1 MTEKNKRI
9 LSEIRAQMAELE
21 ALSEKNAEIEL
32 GAEYDELKKT
42 LDKKKEDE
50 SKAGVDT
57 PEEDGQNLFS
67 DSDLEDV
74 AAEQEDKAAAEDDTP
89 VDPVDPVDTEASET
103 DPEAEVPTE
112 DAEVPTEDVDP
123 VEDEAEDEEDSIE
136 NIAARRKQKM
146 TKTTKEESVD
156 SAFVGSEL
164 SESAKIKL
172 RAAVNTKINEKT
184 RILEAQLKKTE
195 LQTRHRLRA
204 MEEKVLVE
212 AKKVDEYA
220 KYLKQVS
227 ESSNVKKANTEQTPK
242 AIVKNARIDELR
254 AIERRAI
261 RNKVLQERRQE
272 LRESTKRKA
281 ITEKLGKAI
290 SLSEEKAR
298 RVVAGTEARKKIKI
312 DEADNTLRK
321 RIAERR
327 EKFLNE
333 NRNNS
338 TALLSEADTLL
349 TAAAE
354 TAPAYTDALLNSITF
369 LDRISN

>member
-50 SKAGVDT
+50 SKAGVAT

-74 AAEQEDKAAAEDDTP
+74 AAEQEDKAATEDDTP

-103 DPEAEVPTE
+103 DPENEVPTE
-112 DAEVPTEDVDP
+112 DADP
-123 VEDEAEDEEDSIE
+123 VEDEEDSIE

-204 MEEKVLVE
+204 MEEKVLAE

-220 KYLKQVS
+220 KYLKLVS

-261 RNKVLQERRQE
+261 RNKMLQERRQT

-338 TALLSEADTLL
+338 TELLSEADTLL
-349 TAAAE
+349 TAAE

>member
-50 SKAGVDT
+50 SKAGVAT
-57 PEEDGQNLFS
+57 AEEDGQNLFS

-74 AAEQEDKAAAEDDTP
+74 AAEQEDKAATEDDT
-89 VDPVDPVDTEASET
+89 PVDPVDTEASET

-112 DAEVPTEDVDP
+112 DADP
-123 VEDEAEDEEDSIE
+123 VEAEDADPVEDEEDSIE

-184 RILEAQLKKTE
+184 RILEAQLKKTK

-227 ESSNVKKANTEQTPK
+227 ESSNVKKANTEQAPK

-261 RNKVLQERRQE
+261 RNKVLQERRQT

-338 TALLSEADTLL
+338 TELLSEADTLL

>member
-21 ALSEKNAEIEL
+21 AMSEKNLEIEL

-50 SKAGVDT
+50 SKAGVAT

-74 AAEQEDKAAAEDDTP
+74 AAEQEDKAATEDDTP
-89 VDPVDPVDTEASET
+89 VDPVDQVDTEASET
-103 DPEAEVPTE
+103 DPENEVPTE
-112 DAEVPTEDVDP
+112 DADP
-123 VEDEAEDEEDSIE
+123 VEDEEDSIE

-172 RAAVNTKINEKT
+172 RAAVNAKINEKT

-204 MEEKVLVE
+204 MEEKVLAE

-220 KYLKQVS
+220 KYLKLVS
-227 ESSNVKKANTEQTPK
+227 ESSNVKKADTEQTPK

-261 RNKVLQERRQE
+261 RNKVLQERRQT

-281 ITEKLGKAI
+281 ITEKLVKAI

-349 TAAAE
+349 TTAE
-354 TAPAYTDALLNSITF
+354 PAPAYADALLNSITF
-369 LDRISN
+369 LDRISK

>member
-50 SKAGVDT
+50 SKAGVAT
-57 PEEDGQNLFS
+57 AEEDGQNLFS

-74 AAEQEDKAAAEDDTP
+74 VVAAEQEDKAATEDDT
-89 VDPVDPVDTEASET
+89 PVDPVDTEASET
-103 DPEAEVPTE
+103 DPEAEVSTE
-112 DAEVPTEDVDP
+112 DADP
-123 VEDEAEDEEDSIE
+123 VEADDEEDSIE

-184 RILEAQLKKTE
+184 RILEAQLKKTK

-204 MEEKVLVE
+204 MEEKVLAE

-281 ITEKLGKAI
+281 ITEKLEKAI

-327 EKFLNE
+327 EKFLSE

-338 TALLSEADTLL
+338 TELLSEADTLL
-349 TAAAE
+349 TTAAP
-354 TAPAYTDALLNSITF
+354 APAYTDALLNSITF

>member
-21 ALSEKNAEIEL
+21 AMSEKNLEIEL

-50 SKAGVDT
+50 SKAVVAT

-74 AAEQEDKAAAEDDTP
+74 AAEQEDKAATEDDTP
-89 VDPVDPVDTEASET
+89 VEPVDTEASET
-103 DPEAEVPTE
+103 DPEAEVSTE
-112 DAEVPTEDVDP
+112 DAEVSTEDADP
-123 VEDEAEDEEDSIE
+123 VEADDEEDSIE

-172 RAAVNTKINEKT
+172 RAAVNAKINEKT
-184 RILEAQLKKTE
+184 RILEAQLKKTK

-204 MEEKVLVE
+204 MEEKVLAE

-220 KYLKQVS
+220 KYLKLVS
-227 ESSNVKKANTEQTPK
+227 ESSNVKKADTEQTPK

-261 RNKVLQERRQE
+261 RNKVLQECRQT

-281 ITEKLGKAI
+281 ITEKLEKAI

-338 TALLSEADTLL
+338 TELLSEADTLL
-349 TAAAE
+349 TTAE
-354 TAPAYTDALLNSITF
+354 PAPAYADALLNSITF

>member
-21 ALSEKNAEIEL
+21 AMSEKNLEIEL

-50 SKAGVDT
+50 SKAGVAT
-57 PEEDGQNLFS
+57 AEEDGQNLFS

-89 VDPVDPVDTEASET
+89 VDPVDTEASET
-103 DPEAEVPTE
+103 DPETEVSTE
-112 DAEVPTEDVDP
+112 DVEVPTEDVDP
-123 VEDEAEDEEDSIE
+123 VEDEDEDEEDSIE

-172 RAAVNTKINEKT
+172 RAAVNAKINEKT
-184 RILEAQLKKTE
+184 RILEAQLKKTK

-261 RNKVLQERRQE
+261 RNKMLQERRQE

-281 ITEKLGKAI
+281 ITEKLEKAI

-338 TALLSEADTLL
+338 TELLSEADTLL
-349 TAAAE
+349 TTAE
-354 TAPAYTDALLNSITF
+354 PAPAYADALMNSITF
-369 LDRISN
+369 LDRISK

>member
-9 LSEIRAQMAELE
+9 LSEIRAHMAELE
-21 ALSEKNAEIEL
+21 AMSEKNLEIEL

-50 SKAGVDT
+50 SKAGVAT

-74 AAEQEDKAAAEDDTP
+74 VVAAGQEDKAATEDDTDTP
-89 VDPVDPVDTEASET
+89 VDTPVDTEASET
-103 DPEAEVPTE
+103 DSEAEVPTE
-112 DAEVPTEDVDP
+112 DADP
-123 VEDEAEDEEDSIE
+123 VEAEDADPVEDEEDSIE

-204 MEEKVLVE
+204 MEEKVLAE

-220 KYLKQVS
+220 KYLKLVS

-254 AIERRAI
+254 TIERRAI

-281 ITEKLGKAI
+281 IAEKLEKAI

-298 RVVAGTEARKKIKI
+298 RVVEGTEIRKKIKI

-349 TAAAE
+349 TTAE
-354 TAPAYTDALLNSITF
+354 PAPAYADALMNSITF

>member
-74 AAEQEDKAAAEDDTP
+74 AAEQEDKAATEDDT
-89 VDPVDPVDTEASET
+89 PVDPVDTEASET
-103 DPEAEVPTE
+103 DPETEVPTE
-112 DAEVPTEDVDP
+112 DAEVPTEDADP
-123 VEDEAEDEEDSIE
+123 VEAEDEEDSIE

-184 RILEAQLKKTE
+184 RILEAQLKKTK

-261 RNKVLQERRQE
+261 RNKVLQERRQT

-338 TALLSEADTLL
+338 TELLSEADTLL
-349 TAAAE
+349 TTAAE

>member
-21 ALSEKNAEIEL
+21 AMSEKNLEIEL

-50 SKAGVDT
+50 SKAGVAT
-57 PEEDGQNLFS
+57 PKEDGQNLFS

-74 AAEQEDKAAAEDDTP
+74 VVAAGQEDKAATEDDTDTP
-89 VDPVDPVDTEASET
+89 VDTPVDTEASET
-103 DPEAEVPTE
+103 DPETDPENEVPTE
-112 DAEVPTEDVDP
+112 DADP
-123 VEDEAEDEEDSIE
+123 VEDEEDSIE

-172 RAAVNTKINEKT
+172 RAAVNAKINEKT
-184 RILEAQLKKTE
+184 RILEAQLKKTK

-204 MEEKVLVE
+204 MEEKVLAE

-220 KYLKQVS
+220 KYLKLVS

-261 RNKVLQERRQE
+261 RNKVLQERRQT

-338 TALLSEADTLL
+338 TELLSEADTLL
-349 TAAAE
+349 TTAE
-354 TAPAYTDALLNSITF
+354 PAPAYADALLNSITF
-369 LDRISN
+369 LDRISK

>member
-50 SKAGVDT
+50 SKAGVAT

-74 AAEQEDKAAAEDDTP
+74 AAEQEDKAATEDDTP
-89 VDPVDPVDTEASET
+89 VDPVDPADTEASET
-103 DPEAEVPTE
+103 DPEAEVSTE
-112 DAEVPTEDVDP
+112 DADP
-123 VEDEAEDEEDSIE
+123 AEDEAEDEEDSIE

-184 RILEAQLKKTE
+184 RILEAQLKKTK

-261 RNKVLQERRQE
+261 RNKVLQERRQT

-298 RVVAGTEARKKIKI
+298 QVVAGTEARKKIKI

>member
-21 ALSEKNAEIEL
+21 AMSEKNSEIVL

-50 SKAGVDT
+50 SKAGVAT
-57 PEEDGQNLFS
+57 AEEDGQNLFS

-74 AAEQEDKAAAEDDTP
+74 VVAAGQEDKAATEDDTP
-89 VDPVDPVDTEASET
+89 VDPVDPVDTEALET
-103 DPEAEVPTE
+103 DSEAEASTE
-112 DAEVPTEDVDP
+112 DADP
-123 VEDEAEDEEDSIE
+123 VEDEEDSIE

-146 TKTTKEESVD
+146 TKTTKAESVD

-204 MEEKVLVE
+204 MEEKVLAE

-220 KYLKQVS
+220 KYLKLVS

-261 RNKVLQERRQE
+261 RNKVLQERRQT

-338 TALLSEADTLL
+338 TELLSEADTLL
-349 TAAAE
+349 TAAE

>member
-50 SKAGVDT
+50 SKAGVAT

-74 AAEQEDKAAAEDDTP
+74 AAEQEDKAATEDDT
-89 VDPVDPVDTEASET
+89 PVDPVDTEASET
-103 DPEAEVPTE
+103 DPETDPENEVPTE
-112 DAEVPTEDVDP
+112 DADP
-123 VEDEAEDEEDSIE
+123 VEDEEDSIE

-172 RAAVNTKINEKT
+172 RAAVNAKINEKT
-184 RILEAQLKKTE
+184 RILEAQLKKTK

-204 MEEKVLVE
+204 MEEKVLAE

-220 KYLKQVS
+220 KYLKLVS

-261 RNKVLQERRQE
+261 RNKVLQERRQT

-281 ITEKLGKAI
+281 ITEKLEKAI

-338 TALLSEADTLL
+338 TELLSEADTLL
-349 TAAAE
+349 TAAE

>member
-74 AAEQEDKAAAEDDTP
+74 AAEQEDKVAAEDDTP
-89 VDPVDPVDTEASET
+89 ADPVDTEASET
-103 DPEAEVPTE
+103 DPEVEVPTE
-112 DAEVPTEDVDP
+112 DAEVPTED
-123 VEDEAEDEEDSIE
+123 EDDEEDSIE

-184 RILEAQLKKTE
+184 RILEAQLQKTK

-220 KYLKQVS
+220 KYLKLVS

-261 RNKVLQERRQE
+261 RNKVLQERRQT

>member
-74 AAEQEDKAAAEDDTP
+74 AAEQEDKVAAEDDTP

-103 DPEAEVPTE
+103 DAEG
-112 DAEVPTEDVDP
+112 EVPTEDVDP
-123 VEDEAEDEEDSIE
+123 AEDEDEDEEDSIE

-184 RILEAQLKKTE
+184 RILEAQLKKTK

-261 RNKVLQERRQE
+261 RNKVLQERRQT

-338 TALLSEADTLL
+338 TELLSEADTLL
-349 TAAAE
+349 TTAE
-354 TAPAYTDALLNSITF
+354 PAPAYTDALLNSITF
-369 LDRISN
+369 LDRISK

>member
-21 ALSEKNAEIEL
+21 AMSEKNLEIEL

-50 SKAGVDT
+50 SKAGVAT
-57 PEEDGQNLFS
+57 AEEDGQNLFS

-74 AAEQEDKAAAEDDTP
+74 AAEQEDKAATEDDT
-89 VDPVDPVDTEASET
+89 PVDPVDTEASET
-103 DPEAEVPTE
+103 DPEAEVSTE
-112 DAEVPTEDVDP
+112 DAEVSTEDADP
-123 VEDEAEDEEDSIE
+123 VEADDEEDSIE

-172 RAAVNTKINEKT
+172 RAAVNAKINEKT

-220 KYLKQVS
+220 KYLKLVS

-298 RVVAGTEARKKIKI
+298 RVVAGTEIRKKIKI

>member
-50 SKAGVDT
+50 SKAGVAT
-57 PEEDGQNLFS
+57 AEEDGQNLFS

-74 AAEQEDKAAAEDDTP
+74 VVAAEQEDKAATEDDT
-89 VDPVDPVDTEASET
+89 PVDPVDTEASET
-103 DPEAEVPTE
+103 DPEAEVSTE
-112 DAEVPTEDVDP
+112 DADP
-123 VEDEAEDEEDSIE
+123 VEADDEEDSIE

-184 RILEAQLKKTE
+184 RILEAQLKKTK

-281 ITEKLGKAI
+281 ITEKLEKAI

-327 EKFLNE
+327 EKFLSE

-338 TALLSEADTLL
+338 TELLSEADTLL
-349 TAAAE
+349 TTAAP
-354 TAPAYTDALLNSITF
+354 APAYTDALLNSITF

>member
-50 SKAGVDT
+50 SKAGVAT
-57 PEEDGQNLFS
+57 AEEDGQNLFS

-74 AAEQEDKAAAEDDTP
+74 VVAVGQEDKAATEDDTP
-89 VDPVDPVDTEASET
+89 VDPVDTEALET
-103 DPEAEVPTE
+103 DSEAEASTE
-112 DAEVPTEDVDP
+112 DADP
-123 VEDEAEDEEDSIE
+123 VEDEEDSIE

-146 TKTTKEESVD
+146 TKTTKAESVD

-204 MEEKVLVE
+204 MEEKVLAE

-220 KYLKQVS
+220 KYLKLVS

-261 RNKVLQERRQE
+261 RNKVLQERRQT

-333 NRNNS
+333 HRNNS

>member
-1 MTEKNKRI
+1 M
-9 LSEIRAQMAELE
+9 AQA
-21 ALSEKNAEIEL
+21 K
-32 GAEYDELKKT
+32 
-42 LDKKKEDE
+42 
-50 SKAGVDT
+50 
-57 PEEDGQNLFS
+57 
-67 DSDLEDV
+67 
-74 AAEQEDKAAAEDDTP
+74 
-89 VDPVDPVDTEASET
+89 
-103 DPEAEVPTE
+103 
-112 DAEVPTEDVDP
+112 
-123 VEDEAEDEEDSIE
+123 
-136 NIAARRKQKM
+136 
-146 TKTTKEESVD
+146 
-156 SAFVGSEL
+156 FVVLVIGSEL
-164 SESAKIKL
+164 AEAAKIKL
-172 RAAVNTKINEKT
+172 RAGVNKKINEKT

-204 MEEKVLVE
+204 MEEKVLAE

-220 KYLKQVS
+220 KYLKLVS

-261 RNKVLQERRQE
+261 RNKVLQERRQT

-338 TALLSEADTLL
+338 TELLSEADTLL
-349 TAAAE
+349 TAAE

>member
-50 SKAGVDT
+50 SKAGVAT

-74 AAEQEDKAAAEDDTP
+74 VVAAEQEDKAATEDDTP

-103 DPEAEVPTE
+103 DSEAEVPTE
-112 DAEVPTEDVDP
+112 DADP
-123 VEDEAEDEEDSIE
+123 VEDEEDSIE

-204 MEEKVLVE
+204 MEEKVLAE

-220 KYLKQVS
+220 KYLKLVS

-261 RNKVLQERRQE
+261 RNKVLQDRRQT

-327 EKFLNE
+327 EKFLSE

-338 TALLSEADTLL
+338 TELLSEADTLL
-349 TAAAE
+349 TAAE

>member
-50 SKAGVDT
+50 SKAGVAT

-74 AAEQEDKAAAEDDTP
+74 AVAAEQEDKAATEDDT
-89 VDPVDPVDTEASET
+89 DTPVDTEASET
-103 DPEAEVPTE
+103 DSEAEVPAE
-112 DAEVPTEDVDP
+112 DADP
-123 VEDEAEDEEDSIE
+123 VEDEEDSIE

-172 RAAVNTKINEKT
+172 RAAVNAKINEKT

-204 MEEKVLVE
+204 MEEKVLAE

-220 KYLKQVS
+220 KYLKLVS

-261 RNKVLQERRQE
+261 RNKELQERRQE

-281 ITEKLGKAI
+281 IAEKLGKAI

-298 RVVAGTEARKKIKI
+298 RVVEGTEIRKKIKI

-327 EKFLNE
+327 EKFLSE

-349 TAAAE
+349 TTAGP
-354 TAPAYTDALLNSITF
+354 APAYTDALLNSITF

>member
-50 SKAGVDT
+50 SKAGVAT
-57 PEEDGQNLFS
+57 AEEDGQNLFS

-74 AAEQEDKAAAEDDTP
+74 AAEQEDKAATEDDT
-89 VDPVDPVDTEASET
+89 DTPVDTEALET
-103 DPEAEVPTE
+103 DSEAEVPTE
-112 DAEVPTEDVDP
+112 DADP
-123 VEDEAEDEEDSIE
+123 VEAEAEDEEDSIE

-184 RILEAQLKKTE
+184 RILEAQLKKTK

-261 RNKVLQERRQE
+261 RNKVLQERRQA

-338 TALLSEADTLL
+338 TELLSEADTLL
-349 TAAAE
+349 TTAE
-354 TAPAYTDALLNSITF
+354 PAPAYADALLNSITF

>member
-21 ALSEKNAEIEL
+21 AMSEKNLEIEL

-50 SKAGVDT
+50 SKAGAAA

-74 AAEQEDKAAAEDDTP
+74 VVAAEQEDKAATEDDTP

-103 DPEAEVPTE
+103 DPEN
-112 DAEVPTEDVDP
+112 EVPTEDVDL
-123 VEDEAEDEEDSIE
+123 VEDEEDSIE

-172 RAAVNTKINEKT
+172 RAAVNAKINEKT

-204 MEEKVLVE
+204 MEEKVLAE

-220 KYLKQVS
+220 KYLKLVS
-227 ESSNVKKANTEQTPK
+227 ESSNVKKADTEQTPK

-261 RNKVLQERRQE
+261 RNKVLQERRQT

-281 ITEKLGKAI
+281 ITEKLEKAI

-338 TALLSEADTLL
+338 TELLSEADTLL
-349 TAAAE
+349 TTAE
-354 TAPAYTDALLNSITF
+354 PAPAYTDALLNSITF